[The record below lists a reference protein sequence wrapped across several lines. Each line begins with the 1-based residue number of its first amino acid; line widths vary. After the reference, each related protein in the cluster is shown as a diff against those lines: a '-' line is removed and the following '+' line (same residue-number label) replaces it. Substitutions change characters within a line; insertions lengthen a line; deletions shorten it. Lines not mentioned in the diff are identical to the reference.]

1 MMHRAGT
8 TTADSVAAALRAALH
23 EGRWEPG
30 AALRQEELAAE
41 FSVSRI
47 PVREALNKLQAEGLV
62 VVEPNRGAFVARL
75 GVADVREAFDLRV
88 LLECDALRHAVP
100 AHTPRTLR
108 QLHALQAELDAE
120 DDPNLWLATDAA
132 FHEVLYA
139 PSGRT
144 KTLEMIALLRA
155 SVTRLY
161 RAHLSPDTRRKGW
174 RDEHHAMLKAVAK
187 GDVDRAL
194 AALTRHL
201 RETETVALAALAGD
215 AKRAHRSAAAARTV
229 AR

>member
-1 MMHRAGT
+1 MKARAAA
-8 TTADSVAAALRAALH
+8 TTADAVAAALRQALH
-23 EGRWEPG
+23 HGRWGPG

-41 FSVSRI
+41 FGVSRI

-62 VVEPNRGAFVARL
+62 VVEPNRGAFVASL
-75 GVADVREAFDLRV
+75 TADDVREVFDLRV
-88 LLECDALRHAVP
+88 LLEGDALRHALP
-100 AHTPRTLR
+100 RHTPRTLR
-108 QLHALQAELDAE
+108 QLNALQAELDAE

-161 RAHLSPDTRRKGW
+161 RAHLSPNTRRKGW
-174 RDEHHAMLKAVAK
+174 RDEHHALLKAVA
-187 GDVDRAL
+187 GGHVERAV

-201 RETETVALAALAGD
+201 RETEAVAVAAVTPAPP
-215 AKRAHRSAAAARTV
+215 R
-229 AR
+229 

>member
-1 MMHRAGT
+1 MRSHAAA
-8 TTADSVAAALRAALH
+8 TTADSVAAALRSALH
-23 EGRWEPG
+23 QGRWAAG
-30 AALRQEELAAE
+30 APLRQEDLAAE
-41 FSVSRI
+41 FGVSRI
-47 PVREALNKLQAEGLV
+47 PVREALSKLQAEGLV

-75 GVADVREAFDLRV
+75 DEADVHEVFDLRV
-88 LLECDALRHAVP
+88 LLECDALRHAIP
-100 AHTPRTLR
+100 RHTPRTLR

-120 DDPNLWLATDAA
+120 DDANLWLATDAA

-139 PSGRT
+139 PSQRG

-174 RDEHHAMLKAVAK
+174 RDEHHALLKAVAA
-187 GDVDRAL
+187 GQVERAV

-201 RETETVALAALAGD
+201 RATEAVAVATLAEPP
-215 AKRAHRSAAAARTV
+215 AAATKAR
-229 AR
+229 

>member
-1 MMHRAGT
+1 MKSHGAL

-23 EGRWEPG
+23 QGRWSPG

-41 FSVSRI
+41 FGVSRI

-62 VVEPNRGAFVARL
+62 VVEPNRGAFVASL
-75 GVADVREAFDLRV
+75 SPAEVHEVFDLRV
-88 LLECDALRHAVP
+88 LLECDALRHAIP
-100 AHTPRTLR
+100 QHTARTLR
-108 QLHALQAELDAE
+108 QLAALQAELDAE

-144 KTLEMIALLRA
+144 KTLEMIAVLRA

-161 RAHLSPDTRRKGW
+161 RAHLSPNTRRKGW
-174 RDEHHAMLKAVAK
+174 RDEHHALLKAVAQ
-187 GDVDRAL
+187 GNAERAV

-201 RETETVALAALAGD
+201 RETETVAVAAVSAD
-215 AKRAHRSAAAARTV
+215 AAVAHTHRSGA
-229 AR
+229 